1 MLMARSQT
9 GCDTDCDLAGDISL
23 LLLELENSFKMGQNK
38 SKRPWCTMAM
48 LKSQTGCDT
57 VILLGIYLVQLH
69 TNVNPRLVPYVQ
81 LQYDHL

>member
-57 VILLGIYLVQLH
+57 DCDLAGDISSAIAH
-69 TNVNPRLVPYVQ
+69 KC
-81 LQYDHL
+81 